1 MVRALSYMVRWLR
14 HAWRVGPTRAA
25 WVCDFEAQDRQP

>member
-1 MVRALSYMVRWLR
+1 MRALRYIARWLR

-25 WVCDFEAQDRQP
+25 WVCEFEDAGRQP